1 MISGVH
7 AIVYSK
13 EAEKLRT
20 FFRDVLEW
28 PFADAEHGWLI
39 FALPPAELGV
49 HPAEHNSHELYLMCE
64 DVHATVEKLHRKGV
78 AITQPIADQGWGL
91 VTQIELPD
99 GSHMGLYQPKHPIP
113 PRS

>member
-13 EAEKLRT
+13 EAEKLRA
-20 FFRDVLEW
+20 FFKDVLEW
-28 PFADAEHGWLI
+28 PFVDAGHGWLI

-49 HPAEHNSHELYLMCE
+49 HPAEQNSQQLYLMCE
-64 DVHATVEKLHRKGV
+64 DVRATVEKLQSRGV
-78 AITQPIADQGWGL
+78 AITHPIADQGWGL
-91 VTQIELPD
+91 VAQIALPD
-99 GSHMGLYQPKHPIP
+99 GSHMGLYQPRHPIP

>member
-13 EAEKLRT
+13 EAEKLRA
-20 FFRDVLEW
+20 FFKDVLEW
-28 PFADAEHGWLI
+28 PFVDAVHGWLI

-49 HPAEHNSHELYLMCE
+49 HPAEQNSHQLYLMSE
-64 DVHATVEKLHRKGV
+64 DVHATVERLKSRGV
-78 AITQPIADQGWGL
+78 KITQPIVDQGWGL
-91 VTQIELPD
+91 VAQIELPD
-99 GSHMGLYQPKHPIP
+99 GSHMGLYQPRHPIP

>member
-1 MISGVH
+1 MINGVH

-13 EAEKLRT
+13 EAEKIRF

-28 PFADAEHGWLI
+28 PFVDAGQGWLI

-49 HPAEHNSHELYLMCE
+49 HPAEANSHEICLMC
-64 DVHATVEKLHRKGV
+64 DDIHSTIEKLKSKGV
-78 AITQPIADQGWGL
+78 AISQPVADQGWGL

-99 GSHMGLYQPKHPIP
+99 GTRMGLYQPRHPQP
-113 PRS
+113 PRA